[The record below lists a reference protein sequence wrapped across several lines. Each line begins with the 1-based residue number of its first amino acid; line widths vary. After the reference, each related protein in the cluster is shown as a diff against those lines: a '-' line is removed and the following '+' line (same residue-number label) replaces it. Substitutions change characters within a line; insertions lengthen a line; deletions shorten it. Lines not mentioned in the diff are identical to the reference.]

1 MFSNITLGQ
10 YFPGDSPVHK
20 LDPRTKILLGGVYI
34 TLIFLIQSLLGY
46 LAAFLFV
53 ALGAVLSGIQVRYLL
68 KGLKP
73 ILFIIIFTLVVNM
86 LFTSSGTIYFRWQFI
101 TISED
106 GIRLAV
112 FMALRLIFLILG
124 TQVMLL
130 TTSPL
135 ALTDGIETLLN
146 PLKRIK
152 LPVHELA
159 MMMTIALR
167 FIPTLLEETDKIMKA
182 QASRGADF
190 ESGNILKRARNMVPL
205 LVPLFV
211 SAFRRA
217 DELAMAME
225 ARCYKGGTGRTR
237 MKVLKFKLV
246 DLWAAFVMLALAAAI
261 VLDMV
266 YGKGILF

>member
-1 MFSNITLGQ
+1 
-10 YFPGDSPVHK
+10 
-20 LDPRTKILLGGVYI
+20 
-34 TLIFLIQSLLGY
+34 
-46 LAAFLFV
+46 
-53 ALGAVLSGIQVRYLL
+53 
-68 KGLKP
+68 
-73 ILFIIIFTLVVNM
+73 
-86 LFTSSGTIYFRWQFI
+86 
-101 TISED
+101 
-106 GIRLAV
+106 
-112 FMALRLIFLILG
+112 MALRLIFLILG

-135 ALTDGIETLLN
+135 ALTDGLASLLG
-146 PLKRIK
+146 PLKAAK

-190 ESGNILKRARNMVPL
+190 ETGNILRRARNMVPL

-225 ARCYKGGTGRTR
+225 ARCYKGGHGRTR
-237 MKVLKFKLV
+237 MKVLCYTLT
-246 DLWAAFVMLALAAAI
+246 DLWAGLVTLALVGA
-261 VLDMV
+261 VVVDMV
-266 YGKGILF
+266 FARGLFF